1 MTHYSRILFLDIY
14 PDSLYRVSKDTNG
27 GYGTVNNYGHGM
39 VSHALSR
46 MMSREVDWPPLDL
59 MYVASIVRDQGLEVS
74 YSRDPE
80 VDLSTIDY
88 IVMSSSI
95 VAHESELKALQC
107 IVSKEIGVCVIGAF
121 ATALSQPYLKTGAT
135 VLVGE
140 PESFFMKKGI
150 SELVEMKGKAVI
162 EHERVD
168 VDLLPY
174 PAWDI
179 FLNDYELKFGLLNKS
194 MKMAPILGTRG
205 CPYNCHEYCTYPL
218 QQGRRIRGREPVLV
232 ADEMDYWMN
241 NHGIDLF
248 IFRDPVFSLNR
259 THTKEL
265 CDELI
270 ARKNDYKFIIET
282 HLKNIDDELLE
293 TLVLAGM
300 VMIKVGIESIDD
312 EVLSSNNRY
321 SLQLDDQEKIIRK
334 IENAGVQVA
343 AHYIIGMPGETM
355 ESYSR
360 TIQYAMTLN
369 TLIAQFSV
377 FTPYPGT
384 PKYADY
390 SNRITA
396 NRFEEYTQFKL
407 VFEHENLSSS
417 DVIHMLSKAYRKY
430 YLRLAWTIKYLRFRL
445 RV

>member
-1 MTHYSRILFLDIY
+1 
-14 PDSLYRVSKDTNG
+14 
-27 GYGTVNNYGHGM
+27 
-39 VSHALSR
+39 
-46 MMSREVDWPPLDL
+46 L
-59 MYVASIVRDQGLEVS
+59 MYVASIVRDQGLEVT

-80 VDLSTIDY
+80 VDLNTIDY

-95 VAHESELKALQC
+95 VAHETELKVLQR
-107 IVSKEIGVCVIGAF
+107 IVSNEIGVCVIGAF
-121 ATALSQPYLKTGAT
+121 ATALPQPYLKVGAT
-135 VLVGE
+135 VLIGE
-140 PESFFMKKGI
+140 PESFFMKK
-150 SELVEMKGKAVI
+150 SVSDLVEMRGQTII
-162 EHERVD
+162 ENERVD
-168 VDLLPY
+168 VDILPY

-179 FLNDYELKFGLLNKS
+179 FLKDYELKFGLLNKS

-218 QQGRRIRGREPVLV
+218 QQGRRIRGREPVLI
-232 ADEMDYWMN
+232 ADEMDYWMD

-259 THTKEL
+259 THTKKL

-270 ARKNDYKFIIET
+270 TRKNDYKFIIET

-293 TLVLAGM
+293 TLVMAGM

-321 SLQLDDQEKIIRK
+321 SLRLDDQEKIIRK

-343 AHYIIGMPGETM
+343 AHYIIAMPGETM

-360 TIQYAMTLN
+360 TVEYAMRLN

-384 PKYADY
+384 LRYDDY
-390 SNRITA
+390 KSRIIA
-396 NRFEEYTQFKL
+396 NSFEEYTQFKL
-407 VFEHENLSSS
+407 VFEHENLSS
-417 DVIHMLSKAYRKY
+417 DNVINMLSKAYSKY
-430 YLRLAWTIKYLRFRL
+430 YLRLAWIIKYLRFRL
-445 RV
+445 NV